1 MGSIQFKLIL
11 TYVILLAVL
20 LVMLNIYPVSMARDM
35 VFKSK
40 EKSISSTASMVASA
54 LTGLEYLTG
63 DGVNQVLEML
73 DELGLTRLVIT
84 NADALVIYDSSGEAL
99 NKYALYPEICSAMA
113 GNDVVHNIFNG
124 QAFECSFA
132 QPVMYRSNVIGV
144 VYAYEFDSE
153 QGELLTSI
161 RRNFKN
167 ISIVIAIVFFAV
179 SILFSQTL
187 ARRLHGI
194 VKYLRVVGS
203 GNYNERLTI
212 RGNDELTEL
221 ASEFNVFT
229 ERLKNTE
236 EARKRFVSDASH
248 ELKTPLASIKLL
260 TDSII
265 QNENI
270 DPAMTREFLT
280 DIGEEADRLSRI
292 TEKLLDITRLESGQ
306 KKDAAQVDLKEV
318 VTRAVH
324 MLMPL
329 ADKREVALKTSMDSG
344 CVIVASA
351 DDVHQIVFNLIEN
364 AIKYNSSGGM
374 AQVLLYKNAGSI
386 VLIVEDDGIG
396 IPDDDL
402 PKIFD
407 RFYRVDKARSRAA
420 GGTGL
425 GLSIVRETVEKLGG
439 IVKAVH
445 RQPKGTRFTVSFPEG
460 SGGGQ

>member
-1 MGSIQFKLIL
+1 
-11 TYVILLAVL
+11 
-20 LVMLNIYPVSMARDM
+20 MLNIYPVSMSRDM

-54 LTGLEYLTG
+54 LTGLEYLTS

-84 NADALVIYDSSGEAL
+84 DADALVIYDSSGEAL
-99 NKYALYPEICSAMA
+99 NKFALYPEVCSALD
-113 GNDVVHNIFNG
+113 GNDVVHNKFNG

-144 VYAYEFDSE
+144 VYAYDFDTE
-153 QGELLTSI
+153 QGALLSSI

-179 SILFSQTL
+179 SVLFSQTL

-194 VKYLRVVGS
+194 VTYLRVVGS

-236 EARKRFVSDASH
+236 ESRKRFVSDASH

-280 DIGEEADRLSRI
+280 DIGEEADRLTRI

-306 KKDAAQVDLKEV
+306 KKATENVDVKDV

-329 ADKREVALKTSMDSG
+329 ADKRQVYLKNTLGQG
-344 CVIVASA
+344 CIITASA

-364 AIKYNSSGGM
+364 AIKYNSAGGT
-374 AQVLLYKNAGSI
+374 AQVLLYKNDGDV

-425 GLSIVRETVEKLGG
+425 GLSIVRETTEKLGG
-439 IVKAVH
+439 TVKVDQ
-445 RQPKGTRFTVSFPEG
+445 RQPKGTRFTVLFPEG
-460 SGGGQ
+460 EGDSL